1 MADPFTICVF
11 VPDGDPEGVRII
23 DRLNW
28 TGLGIAFPREHWS
41 DVRTRAEFGKT
52 GVYILVGHTTDDDL
66 PTLYVGQGD
75 GIRNGPVANPWRLP
89 RVDHRARMAPPVSEA
104 TP

>member
-1 MADPFTICVF
+1 MADPFTIRVF

-75 GIRNGPVANPWRLP
+75 GIRNRIDEHAQKKDFWEWAITFV
-89 RVDHRARMAPPVSEA
+89 
-104 TP
+104 